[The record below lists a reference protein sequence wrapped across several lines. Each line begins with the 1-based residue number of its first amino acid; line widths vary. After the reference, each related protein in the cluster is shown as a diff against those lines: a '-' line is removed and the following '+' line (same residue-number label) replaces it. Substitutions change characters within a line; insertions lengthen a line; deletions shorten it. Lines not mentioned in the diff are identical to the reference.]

1 MKLQNKIHMY
11 TSLLLAVLLVAIN
24 LSIYFLFSQLSIDS
38 RKDQVEAA
46 AQNMIRGIQ
55 RAPVSVAA
63 ADLLRAYV
71 PLDGMLRLVKPEG
84 DFLPP
89 ITSSSEQSLS
99 LIKGGYDE
107 TRQVRVITHENN
119 RYILVSV
126 PMIWTNGEVVNLQ
139 VTESLKPTMQ
149 TLQVLRIVLIAVT
162 GIALIPVVISGR
174 LLGKLITHPITSM
187 ISTMK
192 EIQRSGKFKRLPLN
206 SSSQDELVEMGET
219 FNGMIELLERNFVQQ
234 EQFVSNASHELKTP
248 LTIIESYASLLKRR
262 GLQHPKIFAE
272 SVEAI
277 HSEAVRM
284 KEMAEQLL
292 LLARNEEQWN
302 VVLEPVRL
310 TKVAGELKSTF
321 ENAFGREVQ
330 LEMKA
335 DCIGYTDENKLKQLL
350 FIFLDNA
357 RKYSDEPVR
366 LTIGATDDTAQ
377 QPCISITDWGIGIPE
392 NKLSKVFDRF
402 YRVDEAR
409 SREEGG
415 AGLGLSLA
423 KGIAEAIHAQIGLE
437 SIQGSGTTATIILP
451 SVPKK

>member
-1 MKLQNKIHMY
+1 MKLQNRIHTY
-11 TSLLLAVLLVAIN
+11 TSLLLAVLLVAIHF
-24 LSIYFLFSQLSIDS
+24 SVYFLFSQLTINS
-38 RKDQVEAA
+38 RKEQVEATTE
-46 AQNMIRGIQ
+46 NIIRGIQ
-55 RAPVSVAA
+55 SAPVSVSAE
-63 ADLLRAYV
+63 DLLRAYV
-71 PLDGMLRLVKPEG
+71 PLDGMLRLMNLKG

-99 LIKGGYDE
+99 LMKGAYDE
-107 TRQVRVITHENN
+107 TRQVRMITHENN

-149 TLQVLRIVLIAVT
+149 TLQVLKIVLIAVT
-162 GIALIPVVISGR
+162 GIALIPVMISGR
-174 LLGKLITHPITSM
+174 LLGRLITRPIISM
-187 ISTMK
+187 IRTMK
-192 EIQRSGKFKRLPLN
+192 EIQRSGKFKRLSLD
-206 SSSQDELVEMGET
+206 STSRDELIEMGET
-219 FNGMIELLERNFVQQ
+219 FNDMIELLERNFVRQ

-262 GLQHPKIFAE
+262 GLQHPNIFAE

-277 HSEAVRM
+277 HSEAIRM
-284 KEMAEQLL
+284 KDMVEQLL
-292 LLARNEEQWN
+292 HLAKNEEQWN

-310 TKVAGELKSTF
+310 TQVVTELKATF
-321 ENAFGREVQ
+321 ENAFARQIHLYV
-330 LEMKA
+330 KA

-357 RKYSDEPVR
+357 RKYSDEPVH
-366 LTIGATDDTAQ
+366 LTIDAIGSAA
-377 QPCISITDWGIGIPE
+377 QPCIKITDRGIGIPE
-392 NKLSKVFDRF
+392 DKLSKVFDRF

-423 KGIAEAIHAQIGLE
+423 TEIAQAIHAHIELQ
-437 SIQGSGTTATIILP
+437 SIQGSGTTATISLP
-451 SVPKK
+451 TVLKQ

>member
-1 MKLQNKIHMY
+1 MKLQNKIHTY
-11 TSLLLAVLLVAIN
+11 TSLLFGILLVAIN
-24 LSIYFLFSQLSIDS
+24 FSVYFLFSQLSIDS
-38 RKDQVEAA
+38 RKNQVEAA
-46 AQNMIRGIQ
+46 AENMIHGIQ
-55 RAPVSVAA
+55 RAPVSIAA
-63 ADLLRAYV
+63 EDLLRAYV
-71 PLDGMLRLVKPEG
+71 PLDGMLRLMRPEG
-84 DFLPP
+84 DFLAP

-99 LIKGGYDE
+99 LMKGVFNE
-107 TRQVRVITHENN
+107 TRQVRIITHESN

-126 PMIWTNGEVVNLQ
+126 PMIWSNGEVVNLQ
-139 VTESLKPTMQ
+139 VTESLQPTMQ
-149 TLQVLRIVLIAVT
+149 TLQVLKIVLIAVT

-174 LLGKLITHPITSM
+174 LLGRLITHPITSM

-206 SSSQDELVEMGET
+206 SSSRDELVEMGET
-219 FNGMIELLERNFVQQ
+219 FNDMIELLERNFVRQ

-262 GLQHPKIFAE
+262 GLQNPNIFAE

-277 HSEAVRM
+277 HSEAIRM
-284 KEMAEQLL
+284 KDMAEQLL

-310 TKVAGELKSTF
+310 TKVGTELKATF
-321 ENAFGREVQ
+321 ENAFGRQIQLDVQ
-330 LEMKA
+330 T
-335 DCIGYTDENKLKQLL
+335 DCTAYTDENKLKQLL

-357 RKYSDEPVR
+357 RKYSDEPIHLMIDIV
-366 LTIGATDDTAQ
+366 GGTA
-377 QPCISITDWGIGIPE
+377 QPCIRITDQGIGIPE
-392 NKLSKVFDRF
+392 EKLSKVFDRF

-423 KGIAEAIHAQIGLE
+423 TGIAQAIQAQIGLE
-437 SIQGSGTTATIILP
+437 SIEGSGTTATIILP
-451 SVPKK
+451 AVPK

>member
-1 MKLQNKIHMY
+1 MKLQNKIHTY
-11 TSLLLAVLLVAIN
+11 TSLLFAVLLVVIN
-24 LSIYFLFSQLSIDS
+24 FSIYFLFSQLSIDS

-46 AQNMIRGIQ
+46 AENMIRGIQ
-55 RAPVSVAA
+55 RASVSVAA
-63 ADLLRAYV
+63 EDLLRAYV
-71 PLDGMLRLVKPEG
+71 PLDGMLRLMRPEG
-84 DFLPP
+84 EFLPP

-99 LIKGGYDE
+99 LMKGVFDE
-107 TRQVRVITHENN
+107 TRQVRMITYESN

-139 VTESLKPTMQ
+139 VTESLQPTMQ
-149 TLQVLRIVLIAVT
+149 TLQVLRIVLVAVT
-162 GIALIPVVISGR
+162 GIALIPVVVSGKLLGR
-174 LLGKLITHPITSM
+174 LITRPITSM

-206 SSSQDELVEMGET
+206 SSSRDELVEMGET
-219 FNGMIELLERNFVQQ
+219 FNDMIELLERNFVRQ

-262 GLQHPKIFAE
+262 GLQHPNIFAE

-277 HSEAVRM
+277 HSEAIRM
-284 KEMAEQLL
+284 KDMAEQLL

-302 VVLEPVRL
+302 VVLKPVRL
-310 TKVAGELKSTF
+310 TRIAIELKATF
-321 ENAFGREVQ
+321 ENAFARQIQLDVQ
-330 LEMKA
+330 A

-357 RKYSDEPVR
+357 RKYSDEPIH
-366 LTIGATDDTAQ
+366 LMIDTVGGTA
-377 QPCISITDWGIGIPE
+377 QPCIRITDQGIGIPE
-392 NKLSKVFDRF
+392 EKLSKVFDRF

-409 SREEGG
+409 SREKGG

-423 KGIAEAIHAQIGLE
+423 TGIAQAIHAQIGLE
-437 SIQGSGTTATIILP
+437 SVEGSGTTATIILP
-451 SVPKK
+451 TVPK

>member
-1 MKLQNKIHMY
+1 MKLQNKIHTY
-11 TSLLLAVLLVAIN
+11 TSLLFAVLLVAIN
-24 LSIYFLFSQLSIDS
+24 FSIYFLFSQLSIDS

-46 AQNMIRGIQ
+46 AENMIRGIQ
-55 RAPVSVAA
+55 RASVSVAA
-63 ADLLRAYV
+63 EDLLRAYV
-71 PLDGMLRLVKPEG
+71 PLDGMLRLMRPEG

-99 LIKGGYDE
+99 LMKGVFDE
-107 TRQVRVITHENN
+107 TRQVRMITYESN

-139 VTESLKPTMQ
+139 VIESLQPTMQ
-149 TLQVLRIVLIAVT
+149 TLQVLRIVLVAVT
-162 GIALIPVVISGR
+162 GIALIPVVVSGR
-174 LLGKLITHPITSM
+174 LLGRLITRPITSM

-206 SSSQDELVEMGET
+206 SSSRDELVEMGET
-219 FNGMIELLERNFVQQ
+219 FNDMIELLERNFVRQ

-262 GLQHPKIFAE
+262 GLQHPNIFAE

-277 HSEAVRM
+277 HSEAIRM
-284 KEMAEQLL
+284 KDMAEQLL

-310 TKVAGELKSTF
+310 TRIATELKATF
-321 ENAFGREVQ
+321 ENAFARQIQLDVQ
-330 LEMKA
+330 A

-357 RKYSDEPVR
+357 RKYSDEPIH
-366 LTIGATDDTAQ
+366 LMIDTMGGTA
-377 QPCISITDWGIGIPE
+377 QPCIRIIDQGIGIPE
-392 NKLSKVFDRF
+392 EKLSKVFDRF

-423 KGIAEAIHAQIGLE
+423 TGIAQAIQAQIGLE
-437 SIQGSGTTATIILP
+437 SVEGSGTTATIILP
-451 SVPKK
+451 TVPK

>member
-1 MKLQNKIHMY
+1 MKLQNKIHTY
-11 TSLLLAVLLVAIN
+11 TSLLFAVLLVAIN
-24 LSIYFLFSQLSIDS
+24 FSIYFLFSQLSIDS

-46 AQNMIRGIQ
+46 AENMIRGIQ
-55 RAPVSVAA
+55 RASVSVAA
-63 ADLLRAYV
+63 EDLLRAYV
-71 PLDGMLRLVKPEG
+71 PLDGMLRLMRPEG

-99 LIKGGYDE
+99 LMKGVFDE
-107 TRQVRVITHENN
+107 TRQVRMITYESN

-139 VTESLKPTMQ
+139 VIESLQPTMQ
-149 TLQVLRIVLIAVT
+149 TLQVLRIVLVAVT
-162 GIALIPVVISGR
+162 GIALIPVVVSGKLLGR
-174 LLGKLITHPITSM
+174 LITRPITSM

-206 SSSQDELVEMGET
+206 SSSRDELVEMGET
-219 FNGMIELLERNFVQQ
+219 FNDMIELLERNFVRQ

-262 GLQHPKIFAE
+262 GLQHPNIFAE

-277 HSEAVRM
+277 HSEAIRM
-284 KEMAEQLL
+284 KDMAEQLL

-310 TKVAGELKSTF
+310 TRIATELKATF
-321 ENAFGREVQ
+321 ENAFARQIQLDVQ
-330 LEMKA
+330 A

-357 RKYSDEPVR
+357 RKYSDEPIH
-366 LTIGATDDTAQ
+366 LMIDTVGGTA
-377 QPCISITDWGIGIPE
+377 QPCIRITDQGIGIPE
-392 NKLSKVFDRF
+392 EKLSKVFDRF

-423 KGIAEAIHAQIGLE
+423 TGIAQAIHAQIGLE
-437 SIQGSGTTATIILP
+437 SVEESGTTATIILP
-451 SVPKK
+451 TVPK

>member
-1 MKLQNKIHMY
+1 MKLQNKIHTY
-11 TSLLLAVLLVAIN
+11 TSLLFGILLVAIHF
-24 LSIYFLFSQLSIDS
+24 SVYFLFSQLSIDS
-38 RKDQVEAA
+38 RKDQVEATA
-46 AQNMIRGIQ
+46 ENMIRGIQ

-63 ADLLRAYV
+63 EDLLRAYV
-71 PLDGMLRLVKPEG
+71 PLDGMLRMMKPEG

-99 LIKGGYDE
+99 LMKGVFDE
-107 TRQVRVITHENN
+107 TRQVRMITYESN
-119 RYILVSV
+119 RYILVSL

-139 VTESLKPTMQ
+139 VIESLQPTMQ
-149 TLQVLRIVLIAVT
+149 TLQVLRIVLVAVT
-162 GIALIPVVISGR
+162 GIALIPVVVSGR
-174 LLGKLITHPITSM
+174 LLGRLITRPITSM

-206 SSSQDELVEMGET
+206 SSSRDELVEMGET
-219 FNGMIELLERNFVQQ
+219 FNDMIELLERNFVRQ

-277 HSEAVRM
+277 HSEAIRM
-284 KEMAEQLL
+284 KDMAEQLL

-302 VVLEPVRL
+302 VVLKPVRL
-310 TKVAGELKSTF
+310 TRIATELKTTF
-321 ENAFGREVQ
+321 ENAFARPIQLDVQ
-330 LEMKA
+330 A

-357 RKYSDEPVR
+357 RKYSDEPIH
-366 LTIGATDDTAQ
+366 LMIDTVGGTA
-377 QPCISITDWGIGIPE
+377 QPCIRITDQGIGIPE
-392 NKLSKVFDRF
+392 EKLSKVFDRF

-423 KGIAEAIHAQIGLE
+423 TGIAQAIHAEIGLE
-437 SIQGSGTTATIILP
+437 SVEGSGTTATIILP
-451 SVPKK
+451 IVPK

>member
-1 MKLQNKIHMY
+1 MKLQNKIHTY
-11 TSLLLAVLLVAIN
+11 TSLLFAVLLVAIN
-24 LSIYFLFSQLSIDS
+24 FSIYFLFSQFSIDN

-46 AQNMIRGIQ
+46 AENIVRGIQ

-63 ADLLRAYV
+63 EDLLRAYV
-71 PLDGMLRLVKPEG
+71 PLDGMLRLMKPEG

-99 LIKGGYDE
+99 LMKGVFDE
-107 TRQVRVITHENN
+107 TRQVRMITYESN
-119 RYILVSV
+119 RYILVSL
-126 PMIWTNGEVVNLQ
+126 PMIWTNGKVVNLQ
-139 VTESLKPTMQ
+139 VTESLQPTMQ
-149 TLQVLRIVLIAVT
+149 TLQVLRIVLVAVT
-162 GIALIPVVISGR
+162 GIALIPVVVSGR
-174 LLGKLITHPITSM
+174 LLGRLITCPITSM

-206 SSSQDELVEMGET
+206 SSSRDELVEMGET
-219 FNGMIELLERNFVQQ
+219 FNDMIELLERNFVRQ

-262 GLQHPKIFAE
+262 GLQHPNIFAE

-277 HSEAVRM
+277 HSEAIRM
-284 KEMAEQLL
+284 KDMAEQLL

-302 VVLEPVRL
+302 VALEPVRL
-310 TKVAGELKSTF
+310 TRIATELKATF
-321 ENAFGREVQ
+321 ENAFARQIQLDVQ
-330 LEMKA
+330 A

-357 RKYSDEPVR
+357 RKYSDEPIH
-366 LTIGATDDTAQ
+366 LMIDTVGGTA
-377 QPCISITDWGIGIPE
+377 QPCIRITDQGIGIPE
-392 NKLSKVFDRF
+392 EKLSKVFDRF

-423 KGIAEAIHAQIGLE
+423 TGIAQAIHAQIGLE
-437 SIQGSGTTATIILP
+437 SVEGSGTTATIILP
-451 SVPKK
+451 TIPK

>member
-1 MKLQNKIHMY
+1 MKLQNKIHTY
-11 TSLLLAVLLVAIN
+11 TSLLFGILLVAIN
-24 LSIYFLFSQLSIDS
+24 FSVYFLFSQLSIDS
-38 RKDQVEAA
+38 RKNQVEAA
-46 AQNMIRGIQ
+46 AENMIHGIQ

-63 ADLLRAYV
+63 EDLLRAYV
-71 PLDGMLRLVKPEG
+71 PLDGMLRLMRPEG
-84 DFLPP
+84 DFLAP

-99 LIKGGYDE
+99 LMKGVFNE
-107 TRQVRVITHENN
+107 TRQVRIITHESN

-126 PMIWTNGEVVNLQ
+126 PMIWSNGEVVNLQ
-139 VTESLKPTMQ
+139 VTESLQPTMQ
-149 TLQVLRIVLIAVT
+149 TLQVLKIVLIAVT

-174 LLGKLITHPITSM
+174 LLGRLITHPITSM

-206 SSSQDELVEMGET
+206 SSSRDELVEMGET
-219 FNGMIELLERNFVQQ
+219 FNDMIELLERNFVRQ

-262 GLQHPKIFAE
+262 GLHNPSIFAE

-277 HSEAVRM
+277 HSEAIRM
-284 KEMAEQLL
+284 KDMAEQLL

-310 TKVAGELKSTF
+310 TKVGTELKATF
-321 ENAFGREVQ
+321 ENAFARQIQLDVQ
-330 LEMKA
+330 T
-335 DCIGYTDENKLKQLL
+335 DCTAFTDENKLKQLL

-357 RKYSDEPVR
+357 RKYSDEPIHLMIDIV
-366 LTIGATDDTAQ
+366 GGTA
-377 QPCISITDWGIGIPE
+377 QPCIRITDQGIGIPE
-392 NKLSKVFDRF
+392 EKLSKVFDRF

-423 KGIAEAIHAQIGLE
+423 TGIAQAIQAQIGLE
-437 SIQGSGTTATIILP
+437 SIEGSGTTATIILP
-451 SVPKK
+451 AVPK

>member
-1 MKLQNKIHMY
+1 MKLQNKIHTY
-11 TSLLLAVLLVAIN
+11 TSLLFAVLLVAIN
-24 LSIYFLFSQLSIDS
+24 FSIYFLFSQFSIDN

-46 AQNMIRGIQ
+46 AENIVRGIQ

-63 ADLLRAYV
+63 EDLLRAYV
-71 PLDGMLRLVKPEG
+71 PLDGMLRLMKPEG

-99 LIKGGYDE
+99 LMKGVFDE
-107 TRQVRVITHENN
+107 TRQVRMITYESN
-119 RYILVSV
+119 RYILVSL

-139 VTESLKPTMQ
+139 VTESLQPTMQ
-149 TLQVLRIVLIAVT
+149 TLQVLRIVLVAVT
-162 GIALIPVVISGR
+162 GIALIPVVVSGR
-174 LLGKLITHPITSM
+174 LLGRLITRPITSM

-206 SSSQDELVEMGET
+206 SSSRDELVEMGET
-219 FNGMIELLERNFVQQ
+219 FNDMIELLERNFVRQ

-262 GLQHPKIFAE
+262 GLQHPNIFAE

-277 HSEAVRM
+277 HSEAIRM
-284 KEMAEQLL
+284 KDMAEQLL

-302 VVLEPVRL
+302 VALEPVRL
-310 TKVAGELKSTF
+310 TRIATELKATF
-321 ENAFGREVQ
+321 ENAFARQIQLDVQ
-330 LEMKA
+330 A

-357 RKYSDEPVR
+357 RKYSDEPIH
-366 LTIGATDDTAQ
+366 LMIDTVGGTA
-377 QPCISITDWGIGIPE
+377 QPCIRITDQGIGIPE
-392 NKLSKVFDRF
+392 EKLSKVFDRF

-423 KGIAEAIHAQIGLE
+423 TGIAQAIHAQIGLE
-437 SIQGSGTTATIILP
+437 SVEGSGTTATIILP
-451 SVPKK
+451 TVPK

>member
-1 MKLQNKIHMY
+1 MKLQNKIHTY
-11 TSLLLAVLLVAIN
+11 TSLLFAVLLVAIN
-24 LSIYFLFSQLSIDS
+24 FSIYFLFSQFSIDN

-46 AQNMIRGIQ
+46 AENIVRGIQ

-63 ADLLRAYV
+63 EDLLRAYV
-71 PLDGMLRLVKPEG
+71 PLDGMLRLMKPEG

-99 LIKGGYDE
+99 LMKGVFDE
-107 TRQVRVITHENN
+107 TRQVRMITYESN
-119 RYILVSV
+119 RYILVSL

-139 VTESLKPTMQ
+139 VTESLQPTMQ
-149 TLQVLRIVLIAVT
+149 TLQVLRIVLVAVT
-162 GIALIPVVISGR
+162 GIALIPVVVSGR
-174 LLGKLITHPITSM
+174 LLGRLITRPITSM

-206 SSSQDELVEMGET
+206 SSSRDELVEMGET
-219 FNGMIELLERNFVQQ
+219 FNDMIELLERNFVRQ

-262 GLQHPKIFAE
+262 GLQYPNIFAE

-277 HSEAVRM
+277 HSEAIRM
-284 KEMAEQLL
+284 KDMAEQLL

-302 VVLEPVRL
+302 VALEPVRL
-310 TKVAGELKSTF
+310 TRIATELKATF
-321 ENAFGREVQ
+321 ENAFARQIQLDVQ
-330 LEMKA
+330 A

-357 RKYSDEPVR
+357 RKYSDEPIH
-366 LTIGATDDTAQ
+366 LMIDTVGGTA
-377 QPCISITDWGIGIPE
+377 QPCIRITDQGIGIPE
-392 NKLSKVFDRF
+392 EKLSKVFDRF

-423 KGIAEAIHAQIGLE
+423 TGIAQAIHAQIGLE
-437 SIQGSGTTATIILP
+437 SVEGSGTTATIILP
-451 SVPKK
+451 TVPK

>member
-1 MKLQNKIHMY
+1 MKLQNKIHTY
-11 TSLLLAVLLVAIN
+11 TSLLFAVLLVAIN
-24 LSIYFLFSQLSIDS
+24 FSIYFLFSQLSIDS

-46 AQNMIRGIQ
+46 AENIIRGIQ
-55 RAPVSVAA
+55 RASVSVAA
-63 ADLLRAYV
+63 EDLLRAYV
-71 PLDGMLRLVKPEG
+71 PLDGMLRLMRPEG

-99 LIKGGYDE
+99 LMKGVFDE
-107 TRQVRVITHENN
+107 TRQVRMITYESN

-139 VTESLKPTMQ
+139 VIESLQPTMQ
-149 TLQVLRIVLIAVT
+149 TLQVLRIVLVAVT
-162 GIALIPVVISGR
+162 GIALIPVVVSGR
-174 LLGKLITHPITSM
+174 LLGRLITRPITSM

-206 SSSQDELVEMGET
+206 SSSRDELVEMGET
-219 FNGMIELLERNFVQQ
+219 FNDMIELLERNFVRQ

-262 GLQHPKIFAE
+262 GLQHPNIFAE

-277 HSEAVRM
+277 HSEAIRM
-284 KEMAEQLL
+284 KDMAEQLL

-310 TKVAGELKSTF
+310 TRIATELKATF
-321 ENAFGREVQ
+321 ENAFARQIQLDVQ
-330 LEMKA
+330 T

-357 RKYSDEPVR
+357 RKYSDEPIH
-366 LTIGATDDTAQ
+366 LMIDTIGGTA
-377 QPCISITDWGIGIPE
+377 QPCIRITDQGIGIPKE
-392 NKLSKVFDRF
+392 KLSKVFDRF

-409 SREEGG
+409 SRQEGG

-423 KGIAEAIHAQIGLE
+423 TGIAQAIHAQIGLE
-437 SIQGSGTTATIILP
+437 SVEGSGTTATIILP
-451 SVPKK
+451 TVPK

>member
-1 MKLQNKIHMY
+1 MKLQNKIHTY
-11 TSLLLAVLLVAIN
+11 TSLLFGILLVAIN
-24 LSIYFLFSQLSIDS
+24 FSVYFLFSQLSIDS
-38 RKDQVEAA
+38 RKNQVEAA
-46 AQNMIRGIQ
+46 AENMIHGIQ
-55 RAPVSVAA
+55 RAPVSIAA
-63 ADLLRAYV
+63 EDLLRAYV
-71 PLDGMLRLVKPEG
+71 PLDGMLRLMRPEG
-84 DFLPP
+84 DFLAP

-99 LIKGGYDE
+99 LMKGVFNE
-107 TRQVRVITHENN
+107 TRQVRIITHESN

-126 PMIWTNGEVVNLQ
+126 PMIWSNGEVVNLQ
-139 VTESLKPTMQ
+139 VTESLQPTMQ
-149 TLQVLRIVLIAVT
+149 TLQVLKIVLIAVT

-174 LLGKLITHPITSM
+174 LLGRLITHPITSM

-206 SSSQDELVEMGET
+206 SSSRDELVEMGET
-219 FNGMIELLERNFVQQ
+219 FNDMIELLERNFVRQ

-262 GLQHPKIFAE
+262 GLHNPSIFAE

-277 HSEAVRM
+277 HSEAIRM
-284 KEMAEQLL
+284 KDMAEQLL

-310 TKVAGELKSTF
+310 TKVGTELKATF
-321 ENAFGREVQ
+321 ENAFARQIQLDVQ
-330 LEMKA
+330 T
-335 DCIGYTDENKLKQLL
+335 DCTAYTDENKLKQLL

-357 RKYSDEPVR
+357 RKYSDEPIHLMIDIV
-366 LTIGATDDTAQ
+366 GGTA
-377 QPCISITDWGIGIPE
+377 QPCIRITDQGIGIPE
-392 NKLSKVFDRF
+392 EKLSKVFDRF

-423 KGIAEAIHAQIGLE
+423 TGIAQAIQAQIGLE
-437 SIQGSGTTATIILP
+437 SIEGSGTTATIILP
-451 SVPKK
+451 AVPE

>member
-1 MKLQNKIHMY
+1 MKLQNKIHTY
-11 TSLLLAVLLVAIN
+11 TSLLFAVLLVAIN
-24 LSIYFLFSQLSIDS
+24 FSIYFLFSQFSIDN

-46 AQNMIRGIQ
+46 AENIVRGIQ

-63 ADLLRAYV
+63 EDLLRAYV
-71 PLDGMLRLVKPEG
+71 PLDGMLRLMKPEG

-99 LIKGGYDE
+99 LMKGVFDE
-107 TRQVRVITHENN
+107 TRQVRMITYESN
-119 RYILVSV
+119 RYILVSL

-139 VTESLKPTMQ
+139 VTESLQPTMQ
-149 TLQVLRIVLIAVT
+149 TLQVLRIVLVAVT
-162 GIALIPVVISGR
+162 GIALIPVVVSGR
-174 LLGKLITHPITSM
+174 LLGRLITRPITSM

-206 SSSQDELVEMGET
+206 SSSRDELVEMGET
-219 FNGMIELLERNFVQQ
+219 FNDMIELLERNFVRQ

-262 GLQHPKIFAE
+262 GLQHPNIFAE

-277 HSEAVRM
+277 HSEAIRM
-284 KEMAEQLL
+284 KDMAEQLL

-310 TKVAGELKSTF
+310 TRIATELKATF
-321 ENAFGREVQ
+321 ENAFARQIQLDVQ
-330 LEMKA
+330 A

-357 RKYSDEPVR
+357 RKYSDEPIH
-366 LTIGATDDTAQ
+366 LMIDTVGGTA
-377 QPCISITDWGIGIPE
+377 QPCIRITDQGIGIPE
-392 NKLSKVFDRF
+392 EKLSKVFDRF

-423 KGIAEAIHAQIGLE
+423 TGIAQAIHAQIGLE
-437 SIQGSGTTATIILP
+437 SVEGSGTTATIILP
-451 SVPKK
+451 TVPK